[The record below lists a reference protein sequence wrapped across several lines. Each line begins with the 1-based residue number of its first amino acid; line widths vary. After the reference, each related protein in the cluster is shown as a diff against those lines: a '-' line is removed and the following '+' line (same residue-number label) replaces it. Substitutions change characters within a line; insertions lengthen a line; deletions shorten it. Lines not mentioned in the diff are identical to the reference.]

1 MSELAVTADKD
12 HQTYVDEAYKHL
24 TALYSLL
31 SVAGDAPIPASHM
44 CMLLSPVHTNLDK
57 ATDD

>member
-1 MSELAVTADKD
+1 MSERAVTAEKD
-12 HQTYVDEAYKHL
+12 HQTYIHEAYAQL
-24 TALYSLL
+24 SAVFSLL

-44 CMLLSPVHTNLDK
+44 RTLLSPVHTNLDK